1 MHRLYICC
9 LLLLLLAACDSPPP
23 SPTPTRELSG
33 PTLAPTEVILP
44 IAPQGEPTQ
53 LLNAGQNDPTAAA
66 LPSGAELPPLE
77 VGTSE
82 FGASHQVVQITVAD
96 GVLDGDLYLH
106 PQGGRVPGVLLLAP
120 DRTAWLDL
128 PLRMQAAG
136 FTVLSVDMPTNDTP
150 IVPALL
156 EALIQISTV
165 DPGRVALVGA
175 ESGADAALAGCSADT
190 LCDALAL
197 FTPLDRARDLDAMLR
212 YNPRPIF
219 IAVSTGST
227 EYTVAES
234 IGESATGGLE
244 FRTAP
249 GDGRGAALLLAQPSL
264 SDNLIAWLDTQLGA
278 GVIAEE

>member
-1 MHRLYICC
+1 MVLIF
-9 LLLLLLAACDSPPP
+9 LAACDNVPP
-23 SPTPTRELSG
+23 SPTPSRELSG

-44 IAPQGEPTQ
+44 VMPQGEPTQ

-66 LPSGAELPPLE
+66 LPSGAELPPLA
-77 VGTSE
+77 VGTTE
-82 FGASHQVVQITVAD
+82 AGASHQTVEITVAD
-96 GVLDGDLYLH
+96 GVLEGDLYPN

-120 DRTAWLDL
+120 DRSAWLDL

-136 FTVLSVDMPTNDTP
+136 FTVLSVDMPASDTP
-150 IVPALL
+150 VVPTLL
-156 EALIQISTV
+156 QTLIQVGTV

-175 ESGADAALAGCSADT
+175 EGGADAALAGCSADT

-197 FTPLDRARDLDAMLR
+197 FTPIDRTRNLDAMLR

-219 IAVSTGST
+219 IAAGTGSA
-227 EYTVAES
+227 EYAAAES
-234 IGESATGGLE
+234 VGESATGTVE

-264 SDNLIAWLDTQLGA
+264 GDNLIAWLDAQLGA
-278 GVIAEE
+278 GIIAEE

>member
-1 MHRLYICC
+1 MRQLLICFIP
-9 LLLLLLAACDSPPP
+9 LLLLAACDNPPA
-23 SPTPTRELSG
+23 TLIPTRELSG

-44 IAPQGEPTQ
+44 VAPQGEPTQ

-82 FGASHQVVQITVAD
+82 LGASHQAVQITVAD
-96 GVLDGDLYLH
+96 GVLDGDLYPN
-106 PQGGRVPGVLLLAP
+106 PQGGRVPGILLLAP

-136 FTVLSVDMPTNDTP
+136 FTVLSVNIPTNDTP
-150 IVPALL
+150 VVPALL
-156 EALIQISTV
+156 EALIQISAV

-175 ESGADAALAGCSADT
+175 ESGADAALAGCAADT

-197 FTPLDRARDLDAMLR
+197 FTPLDRTRNLDAMLR

-219 IAVSTGST
+219 IAAGTGSA
-227 EYTVAES
+227 EYAVAES
-234 IGESATGGLE
+234 VGESATGGLE

-264 SDNLIAWLDTQLGA
+264 SDNLIAWLDAQLGA
-278 GVIAEE
+278 GIIAAE